1 MPEPAKTR
9 QPRQRTK
16 PAAAGAGSPKAA
28 TEDSVAAPEPIVA
41 EEAVETEAIGD
52 AVADVAEPEESDADD
67 VDTDETGAGEDADA
81 EDTEAEDTEAEDTEA
96 EEPEDLDEVEEPVKP
111 AAKPAP
117 KPAPTPSK
125 RQVERNLA
133 TTEKRRIAAEKERRK
148 AEFNAAR
155 IRQQEADR
163 VQLWA
168 DRRQAEADK
177 ARAKAKKAA
186 AKADAVRK
194 TAGENPTGFAAQR
207 VATAERWELYTRENL
222 DRTQS
227 DADTLRKRA
236 RKSGVHS
243 TRAAGKVANPGSR
256 QWVPPTFIAV
266 GLLGVIWL
274 VVYYI
279 TASTSIYVPV
289 MSDLGGWNVVI
300 GMGLMASSFGIA
312 TLWK

>member
-9 QPRQRTK
+9 QSRQSTS
-16 PAAAGAGSPKAA
+16 PTAADAATPDAVAEDAA
-28 TEDSVAAPEPIVA
+28 TETDAIAASSVD
-41 EEAVETEAIGD
+41 ETNE
-52 AVADVAEPEESDADD
+52 VADVIAEAEADESDAVEESDAD
-67 VDTDETGAGEDADA
+67 V
-81 EDTEAEDTEAEDTEA
+81 
-96 EEPEDLDEVEEPVKP
+96 EVEEDVEVDDQGADEVAEP
-111 AAKPAP
+111 AKPA
-117 KPAPTPSK
+117 KAAVPTPEKAPSK
-125 RQVERNLA
+125 RQVERELKA
-133 TTEKRRIAAEKERRK
+133 TEKRRIAAEQQRRK
-148 AEFNAAR
+148 ADFNAAR

-177 ARAKAKKAA
+177 ARAKAEKAT
-186 AKADAVRK
+186 AKADAARK
-194 TAGENPTGFAAQR
+194 AAGESPSDAAARR
-207 VATAERWELYTRENL
+207 VASAERWEVYTQEKL

-227 DADTLRKRA
+227 DADALRKRA

-243 TRAAGKVANPGSR
+243 TRTAGKVADPGSR
-256 QWVPPTFIAV
+256 QWVPPTFITV

-279 TASTSIYVPV
+279 TASVAIYVPG

-300 GMGLMASSFGIA
+300 GMGLMASAFGIA